1 MSSMTASEETNQTPT
16 TYQADPDQSL
26 SQAVLEAVGEATG
39 IDQLELADEYGPLYH
54 AIDPS
59 ALDALFHDRAETD
72 RPVGSVTFEY
82 AGYLVSVDRTGQV
95 TLTS

>member
-1 MSSMTASEETNQTPT
+1 MTASDGTNGSPT

-39 IDQLELADEYGPLYH
+39 VDQLELADEFGPLYH

-59 ALDALFHDRAETD
+59 ALDSLFRERVETG
-72 RPVGSVTFEY
+72 RSMGSVTFEY